1 MKAQVGLFILK
12 DETAVSNPNPTNPI
26 ILKSLRIKKTTFCG
40 MEKSFSINNSLLF
53 LSVHAKF

>member
-26 ILKSLRIKKTTFCG
+26 ILKSLRIKKPH
-40 MEKSFSINNSLLF
+40 
-53 LSVHAKF
+53 SVGWKKVFQ